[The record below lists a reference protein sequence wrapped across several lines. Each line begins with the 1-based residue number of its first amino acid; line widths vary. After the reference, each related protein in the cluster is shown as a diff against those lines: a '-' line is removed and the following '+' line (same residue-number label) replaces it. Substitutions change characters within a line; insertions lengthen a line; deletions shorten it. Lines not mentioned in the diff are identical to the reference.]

1 VISVVIPTVAGR
13 EQHLERCVRAYE
25 ERTLRPPEIIVI
37 ENRPTCGIAWQEGA
51 EKATGAYIH
60 FSADDLEPHPGWDK
74 AAMVAV
80 AMGWLP
86 APRILRPDGSLESC
100 GRWEEEQDT
109 EDVTEMTRI
118 PFMSRQQWKLI
129 GPMIDTHYY
138 TDNWISFKGRL
149 AAIETRVHRH
159 YLFTHHWAQEG
170 RGAGMTQD
178 QRMLHDQAIYEQE
191 CAKWTL

>member
-1 VISVVIPTVAGR
+1 MISVIVPTVRGR
-13 EQHLERCVRAYE
+13 EEHLERCVRAYG

-37 ENRPTCGIAWQEGA
+37 ENKPTCGIAWQEGA

-74 AAMVAV
+74 AAMVA
-80 AMGWLP
+80 
-86 APRILRPDGSLESC
+86 

-118 PFMSRQQWKLI
+118 PFMSREQWKLI

-191 CAKWTL
+191 CAQWTL